1 MSDAD
6 DAAMGNDADKS
17 ILDDLKALIAEDGD
31 ASGGATAPAEAVQ
44 AMDVELAS
52 TSAHPHAN
60 GGRAPL
66 EDLLY
71 DAFEGRSMRSAK
83 VPAQDAGLPA
93 SARVEPQPAPTAAA
107 LKERAVRMFVDR
119 HGGLV
124 ESGAGALAIV
134 PTYELVLH
142 AQQAVHELWEQRRA
156 DICGSPERPDLQMDK
171 EEGLGYLLG
180 DVLRGQLLPEEA
192 RAIGKRAGKLASKA
206 KGELETA
213 KAKAATK
220 RSKRRAAAINCSEPG
235 IGLDEACAA
244 IDAEAADI
252 RSAILATACEL
263 GLPAAESVVAEA
275 RPQTVARRAAAADSK
290 LRKLRKDEIEVR
302 QALELAD
309 AHRVGARRDLE
320 KCRAAQDK
328 VLAQMRAWQ
337 KARLFSND
345 ESLVEREW
353 EEWVRIREKAESN
366 SRMASEHCKAC
377 EEDYF
382 AAEEAA
388 EVALHALECA
398 ESERARERQEEA
410 RVPERE
416 VRNREWEVAAAG
428 RAAGRAAAAAD
439 RDMELAELDSRI
451 VAALNRARAV
461 CCDWAIISGVK

>member
-1 MSDAD
+1 
-6 DAAMGNDADKS
+6 
-17 ILDDLKALIAEDGD
+17 
-31 ASGGATAPAEAVQ
+31 
-44 AMDVELAS
+44 
-52 TSAHPHAN
+52 
-60 GGRAPL
+60 
-66 EDLLY
+66 
-71 DAFEGRSMRSAK
+71 MRSAK

-124 ESGAGALAIV
+124 ESGGALAIV

-220 RSKRRAAAINCSEPG
+220 RSKRRAAAINRSEPG

-320 KCRAAQDK
+320 KCWAAQDK
-328 VLAQMRAWQ
+328 VLDQNA
-337 KARLFSND
+337 
-345 ESLVEREW
+345 LVAKGAAVLKRRELSGER
-353 EEWVRIREKAESN
+353 VGRVGANQREGGEQLS
-366 SRMASEHCKAC
+366 H
-377 EEDYF
+377 
-382 AAEEAA
+382 
-388 EVALHALECA
+388 
-398 ESERARERQEEA
+398 
-410 RVPERE
+410 
-416 VRNREWEVAAAG
+416 G
-428 RAAGRAAAAAD
+428 
-439 RDMELAELDSRI
+439 I
-451 VAALNRARAV
+451 
-461 CCDWAIISGVK
+461 

>member
-66 EDLLY
+66 EGLLY

-124 ESGAGALAIV
+124 ESGGALAIV

-320 KCRAAQDK
+320 KCRAAQDQ
-328 VLAQMRAWQ
+328 VLVQMRAWQ

-353 EEWVRIREKAESN
+353 EEWVRIREKVERRVARGCETRSDKLFDSSN
-366 SRMASEHCKAC
+366 AGHSLTFSR
-377 EEDYF
+377 
-382 AAEEAA
+382 
-388 EVALHALECA
+388 
-398 ESERARERQEEA
+398 
-410 RVPERE
+410 
-416 VRNREWEVAAAG
+416 G
-428 RAAGRAAAAAD
+428 RAAFRCVSHIEGERP
-439 RDMELAELDSRI
+439 EP
-451 VAALNRARAV
+451 
-461 CCDWAIISGVK
+461 

>member
-1 MSDAD
+1 MG
-6 DAAMGNDADKS
+6 AAACGH
-17 ILDDLKALIAEDGD
+17 L
-31 ASGGATAPAEAVQ
+31 
-44 AMDVELAS
+44 
-52 TSAHPHAN
+52 TSAA
-60 GGRAPL
+60 A
-66 EDLLY
+66 
-71 DAFEGRSMRSAK
+71 RSGQICKWTRK
-83 VPAQDAGLPA
+83 RA
-93 SARVEPQPAPTAAA
+93 SAT
-107 LKERAVRMFVDR
+107 
-119 HGGLV
+119 
-124 ESGAGALAIV
+124 SSAI
-134 PTYELVLH
+134 
-142 AQQAVHELWEQRRA
+142 
-156 DICGSPERPDLQMDK
+156 I
-171 EEGLGYLLG
+171 G
-180 DVLRGQLLPEEA
+180 DVLRGQLLPKEA

-220 RSKRRAAAINCSEPG
+220 RSKRRAAAINRSEPG

-252 RSAILATACEL
+252 HSAILATACEL

-309 AHRVGARRDLE
+309 AHRVGARREFE
-320 KCRAAQDK
+320 KCWAAQPQEK
-328 VLAQMRAWQ
+328 VLGQMLAWR

-410 RVPERE
+410 RAAERE
-416 VRNREWEVAAAG
+416 VKREVWNREWEVA
-428 RAAGRAAAAAD
+428 AAGRAAAAAD

-461 CCDWAIISGVK
+461 CCEWEIISGVK